1 MIWTLISHM
10 PQILLVATDVASV
23 YIAAMF
29 FSARVRR
36 WSYRKRWGALPP
48 ASAQF
53 DPILKS
59 APGGSHVPSD
69 NLAWLRQAGLVRNPF
84 EPKARE
90 GLATRMAPQEA
101 GLRARRPTFRRSIAL
116 QQMIARRE
124 RFVAGSAPSSRP
136 WQTEAQPASLQPT
149 GDTPNSYSPSVFWL
163 GHMQNS
169 QHA

>member
-23 YIAAMF
+23 YVAAMF

-36 WSYRKRWGALPP
+36 WSYRKRWGTLPP

-59 APGGSHVPSD
+59 VPGGLHVPFAD
-69 NLAWLRQAGLVRNPF
+69 LARLRQAGLVRNPF
-84 EPKARE
+84 EPTAAE
-90 GLATRMAPQEA
+90 GLEARMTSREA
-101 GLRARRPTFRRSIAL
+101 GVSARRPTFRRSLAL

-124 RFVAGSAPSSRP
+124 RFDAGSAPSAP
-136 WQTEAQPASLQPT
+136 QEQTQAWPAGWQPT
-149 GDTPNSYSPSVFWL
+149 GGTPNPYSSSIFWL